1 MQTSDKTVVGGINE
15 VNAKA
20 ADAPTLALRKLYIEA
35 GAVYNE
41 ETGYYELNGLTDITE
56 EQMLAIY
63 NVFKDYS
70 IEDSVYRYAY
80 KTNVRTNL
88 VPKISTF
95 TNINNKCNCS
105 SMFYYSSYL
114 EVIRLCDDTEVS
126 ENFGIHPSTCDNMF
140 AGCINLSRILGVL
153 FGDNMTSVGYMFGR
167 CQSLSDLRLKKLN
180 INISFQ
186 YSPLINYESVSYL
199 IDNAANTSAITVTVH
214 PTTYSYLTGTA
225 QPTEQVGG
233 TSEQWQAIVTAASA
247 KQITFATTE

>member
-1 MQTSDKTVVGGINE
+1 
-15 VNAKA
+15 
-20 ADAPTLALRKLYIEA
+20 
-35 GAVYNE
+35 
-41 ETGYYELNGLTDITE
+41 
-56 EQMLAIY
+56 
-63 NVFKDYS
+63 
-70 IEDSVYRYAY
+70 
-80 KTNVRTNL
+80 
-88 VPKISTF
+88 
-95 TNINNKCNCS
+95 
-105 SMFYYSSYL
+105 MFYYSSLL
-114 EVIRLCDDTEVS
+114 EVIRLCDNTEIS
-126 ENFGIHPSTCDNMF
+126 ENFGIYPSNCNNMF
-140 AGCINLSRILGVL
+140 AGCVNLKKILGVL

-180 INISFQ
+180 ININFQ